1 MRYRNERILVY
12 MTSSMFT
19 LTASD
24 AGLKTDNMAGLP
36 SHAKA
41 PPNPLSTG
49 YVIAAIV
56 LGSLCIVFGAIYGYI
71 HFTKIHPR
79 SNRPRFLADAVQ
91 KQDMHGASGA
101 THIFL
106 VRNPRAVQ
114 AM

>member
-1 MRYRNERILVY
+1 
-12 MTSSMFT
+12 MTSPPMFT
-19 LTASD
+19 LTASE
-24 AGLKTDNMAGLP
+24 AGGLKTDNMAGLS

-41 PPNPLSTG
+41 PPNPMTTG

-71 HFTKIHPR
+71 HFTKISPR
-79 SNRPRFLADAVQ
+79 SNRPRFFADAVE
-91 KQDMHGASGA
+91 KQEIGHGAAGA

-106 VRNPRAVQ
+106 VRSPRSVQ